1 MTEGGDSASGF
12 FVEHIVDEQRRGVFS
27 KSVMTTAMVL
37 PRFCISSWRMVLN
50 ASHLLLL

>member
-1 MTEGGDSASGF
+1 MSN
-12 FVEHIVDEQRRGVFS
+12 VEEVFS
-27 KSVMTTAMVL
+27 KSVMTTARMVL